1 MTDRIEKVIELSA
14 PLTRVWRALTD
25 HKEFGIW
32 FRVELEG
39 PFVVGQ
45 ISRGRTTYPGYE
57 GMKWEATIVAMEPER
72 LFAFKWCPYEH
83 DDDRDLSQ
91 MPHTLVEFRIV
102 PTSTGTRLVISESGF
117 DALPDDKRRLDALRS
132 NTQGWEEQM
141 RSLAAYAE
149 T

>member
-14 PLTRVWRALTD
+14 PLARVWRALTD

-91 MPHTLVEFRIV
+91 MPHTLVEFRIE

-132 NTQGWEEQM
+132 NTQGWDEQM

>member
-132 NTQGWEEQM
+132 NIQGWEEQM

>member
-1 MTDRIEKVIELSA
+1 MTDRIEKAIELSA
-14 PLTRVWRALTD
+14 PLARVWRALTD

-57 GMKWEATIVAMEPER
+57 GMRWEAMIVAMEPER

-91 MPHTLVEFRIV
+91 MPHTLVEFRIE

>member
-1 MTDRIEKVIELSA
+1 MVKVELSA

-91 MPHTLVEFRIV
+91 MPHTLVEFRIE

-132 NTQGWEEQM
+132 NIQGWEEQM

>member
-91 MPHTLVEFRIV
+91 MPHTLVEFRIE

>member
-14 PLTRVWRALTD
+14 PLARVWRALTD

-83 DDDRDLSQ
+83 DNDRDLSQ
-91 MPHTLVEFRIV
+91 MPHTLVEFRIE

>member
-91 MPHTLVEFRIV
+91 MPHTLVEFRIE

-132 NTQGWEEQM
+132 NIQGWEEQM

>member
-14 PLTRVWRALTD
+14 PLARVWRALTD

-91 MPHTLVEFRIV
+91 MPHTLVEFRIE

-117 DALPDDKRRLDALRS
+117 DALPDEKRRLDALRS

>member
-14 PLTRVWRALTD
+14 PLARVWRALTD

-72 LFAFKWCPYEH
+72 LFAFRWCPYEH
-83 DDDRDLSQ
+83 EDCLLYTSDAADERSSVDLGGRRIIKKKN
-91 MPHTLVEFRIV
+91 TL
-102 PTSTGTRLVISESGF
+102 
-117 DALPDDKRRLDALRS
+117 
-132 NTQGWEEQM
+132 
-141 RSLAAYAE
+141 
-149 T
+149 

>member
-14 PLTRVWRALTD
+14 PVARVWRALTD
-25 HKEFGIW
+25 HKEFGNW

-83 DDDRDLSQ
+83 DDDRDHSQ
-91 MPHTLVEFRIV
+91 MPQTLVEFRIE
-102 PTSTGTRLVISESGF
+102 PTSTGTRLVMSESGF

-132 NTQGWEEQM
+132 NIQGWEEQM

>member
-25 HKEFGIW
+25 HKEFGNW

-132 NTQGWEEQM
+132 NIQGWEEQM

>member
-14 PLTRVWRALTD
+14 PLARVWRALTD

-132 NTQGWEEQM
+132 NIQGWEEQM

>member
-1 MTDRIEKVIELSA
+1 
-14 PLTRVWRALTD
+14 
-25 HKEFGIW
+25 
-32 FRVELEG
+32 
-39 PFVVGQ
+39 
-45 ISRGRTTYPGYE
+45 
-57 GMKWEATIVAMEPER
+57 MKWEATIVAMEPER

-91 MPHTLVEFRIV
+91 MPHTLVEFRIE

-132 NTQGWEEQM
+132 NIQGWEEQM

>member
-14 PLTRVWRALTD
+14 SVARVWRALTD

-83 DDDRDLSQ
+83 EDERDLSQ
-91 MPHTLVEFRIV
+91 APQTLVEFRIE

-132 NTQGWEEQM
+132 NTQGWEQQM
-141 RSLAAYAE
+141 RSLATYAE

>member
-14 PLTRVWRALTD
+14 PLARVWRALTD

-91 MPHTLVEFRIV
+91 MAHTLVEFRIE

-132 NTQGWEEQM
+132 NIQGWEEQM

>member
-14 PLTRVWRALTD
+14 PLARVWRALTD

>member
-14 PLTRVWRALTD
+14 PLARVWRALTD

-91 MPHTLVEFRIV
+91 MPHTLVEFRIE

-132 NTQGWEEQM
+132 NIQGWEEQM

>member
-1 MTDRIEKVIELSA
+1 MTDRIEKAIELSA
-14 PLTRVWRALTD
+14 PVARVWRALTD

-132 NTQGWEEQM
+132 NIQGWEEQM

>member
-14 PLTRVWRALTD
+14 PLARVWRALTD

-91 MPHTLVEFRIV
+91 MPQTLVEFRIE

-132 NTQGWEEQM
+132 NIQGWEEQM